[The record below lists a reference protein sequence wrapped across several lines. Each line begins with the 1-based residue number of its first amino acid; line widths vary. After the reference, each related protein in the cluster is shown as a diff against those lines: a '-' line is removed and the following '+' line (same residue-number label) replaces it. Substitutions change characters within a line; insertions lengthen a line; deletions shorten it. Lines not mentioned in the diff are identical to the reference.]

1 MTKDVIIKAHQ
12 HSSGHRTAILSSE
25 ICGCFHCLEIFPSS
39 GVKEWVDD
47 GECALCPECGID
59 SVIGST
65 SGFPVTTEFLNKMKM
80 YWFS

>member
-1 MTKDVIIKAHQ
+1 
-12 HSSGHRTAILSSE
+12 
-25 ICGCFHCLEIFPSS
+25 LEIFPSS